1 MLYNIYVIMKQVNW
15 TVEFYRDVKENEP
28 VADFIDSLPRAT
40 RAKVFRLIDL
50 LGDYGVLLKEPYTKQ
65 IRDKIREIRIK
76 DKQVAVRVL
85 YFTFTGRRF
94 ILLHGF
100 VKKAEKTP
108 EKEIEIAEKRMI
120 DFLQR
125 CGGKK

>member
-1 MLYNIYVIMKQVNW
+1 MNW
-15 TVEFYRDVKENEP
+15 TVEYYKDNKGNEP
-28 VADFIDSLPRAT
+28 VADFIDSLPVGT
-40 RAKVFRLIDL
+40 QTKVFRLIDL

-65 IRDKIREIRIK
+65 IKDKIREIRIK
-76 DKQVAVRVL
+76 DKRGAIRVL

-100 VKKAEKTP
+100 AKKSDKTP
-108 EKEIEIAEKRMI
+108 EKEIEIAEKRMT

-125 CGGKK
+125 YGGKR